1 MIHSLCQTK
10 TLSFTLSACFF
21 LAALTVLLSLCP
33 FALSFTLFV
42 YGSAPRDAS
51 RLVQNAGAPAASLSP
66 GLRSAPRP
74 APSQRLHCNSPA
86 AAFYLEYFS
95 YSYFPHRTFLSS
107 AMFLSSSSVGRHF
120 ECYMFRSLLNVLF
133 NLKIL
138 LLRF

>member
-10 TLSFTLSACFF
+10 PLSFTLSACFF

-74 APSQRLHCNSPA
+74 APSQRLHSNNPA
-86 AAFYLEYFS
+86 AAFYLEYF
-95 YSYFPHRTFLSS
+95 FIFLFST
-107 AMFLSSSSVGRHF
+107 SSVFVKCYVPFFQLGRTP
-120 ECYMFRSLLNVLF
+120 FRMLHVQITPKCHLQ
-133 NLKIL
+133 LKNT
-138 LLRF
+138 FAAV